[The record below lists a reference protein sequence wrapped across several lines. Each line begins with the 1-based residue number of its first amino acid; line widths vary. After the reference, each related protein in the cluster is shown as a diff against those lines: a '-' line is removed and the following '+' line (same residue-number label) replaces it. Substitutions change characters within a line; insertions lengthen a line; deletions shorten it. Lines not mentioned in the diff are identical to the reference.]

1 MKGAPPRA
9 LIYGPVPSRRLG
21 YSLGLD
27 ILPFKTCS
35 MDCVY
40 CQLGAY
46 GRTTVR
52 RREYVPVRAVLAQV
66 RSALASGAKIDAVTF
81 SGSGEPTLHA
91 GIGRI
96 IAGIKRMTNVKVVVL
111 TNSSTLAGR
120 LNGRDLVQADI
131 VVPSLDAVTDRV
143 FAKVNRPHAGL
154 TAAKI
159 VDGLVRFRR
168 RFKGQIWLEVMLVRG
183 INDGPAH
190 LRRLREAIERIRPD
204 RVQINTVVRP
214 PAERSA
220 RPLTAAELERV
231 RIFLGPTAE
240 IIADFSRERQPAP
253 ARDASAAILS
263 ALKRR
268 PMTASDLSRSLG
280 LVLEE
285 VLALTRRLSVAG
297 SIRAVE
303 HAGVEYF
310 EPKSLAAG
318 TK

>member
-1 MKGAPPRA
+1 LKPETPKA

-40 CQLGAY
+40 CQLGAW

-52 RREYVPVRAVLAQV
+52 RRDYVPVRAVLAQV
-66 RSALASGAKIDAVTF
+66 RAALASGVRIDAITF

-96 IAGIKRMTNVKVVVL
+96 IDGIKRMTAVPVVVL

-120 LNGRDLVQADI
+120 ANGRDILRADI

-143 FAKVNRPHAGL
+143 FAKVNRPHPGMSADR
-154 TAAKI
+154 I

-168 RFKGQIWLEVMLVRG
+168 RFKGRIWLEVMLVRG
-183 INDGPAH
+183 VNDGPTH
-190 LRRLREAIERIRPD
+190 LRKLRQAIDRIQPD

-214 PAERSA
+214 PAEKSA
-220 RPLTAAELERV
+220 RPLTAEELGRV
-231 RIFLGPTAE
+231 RLLLGPRAE
-240 IIADFSRERQPAP
+240 VIADFRREKQAAPAP
-253 ARDASAAILS
+253 DASAALLE
-263 ALKRR
+263 ALGRR
-268 PMTASDLSRSLG
+268 PMTAADLARSLG
-280 LVLEE
+280 LPAPE
-285 VLALTRRLSVAG
+285 VADMTGRLKAAGRLRAVRHGGRVYYERTAG
-297 SIRAVE
+297 S
-303 HAGVEYF
+303 H
-310 EPKSLAAG
+310 
-318 TK
+318 

>member
-1 MKGAPPRA
+1 MKPETPKA

-40 CQLGAY
+40 CQLGAW

-52 RREYVPVRAVLAQV
+52 RRDYVPVRAVLAQV
-66 RSALASGAKIDAVTF
+66 RAALASGVRIDAITF

-96 IAGIKRMTNVKVVVL
+96 IDGIKRMTAVPVVVL

-120 LNGRDLVQADI
+120 ANGRDILRADI

-143 FAKVNRPHAGL
+143 FAKVNRPHPGMSADR
-154 TAAKI
+154 I

-168 RFKGQIWLEVMLVRG
+168 RFKGRIWLEVMLVRG
-183 INDGPAH
+183 VNDGPTH
-190 LRRLREAIERIRPD
+190 LRKLRQAIDRIQPD

-214 PAERSA
+214 PAEKSA
-220 RPLTAAELERV
+220 RPLTAEELGRV
-231 RIFLGPTAE
+231 RLLLGPRAE
-240 IIADFSRERQPAP
+240 VIADFRREKQAAPAP
-253 ARDASAAILS
+253 DASAALLE
-263 ALKRR
+263 ALGRR
-268 PMTASDLSRSLG
+268 PMTAADLARSLG
-280 LVLEE
+280 LPAPE
-285 VLALTRRLSVAG
+285 VADMTGRLKAAGRLRAVRHGGRVYYERTAG
-297 SIRAVE
+297 S
-303 HAGVEYF
+303 H
-310 EPKSLAAG
+310 
-318 TK
+318 

>member
-1 MKGAPPRA
+1 MRPEAPRS

-40 CQLGAY
+40 CQLGGW

-52 RREYVPVRAVLAQV
+52 RRDYVPVRAVLAQI
-66 RSALASGAKIDAVTF
+66 RAALASGARIDAITF

-96 IAGIKRMTNVKVVVL
+96 IDGIKRMTAVPVVVL

-120 LNGRDLVQADI
+120 ANGRDLLRADI

-143 FAKVNRPHAGL
+143 FAKVNRPHPGL
-154 TAAKI
+154 TAEKI

-168 RFKGQIWLEVMLVRG
+168 RFKGRIWLEVMLVRG
-183 INDGPAH
+183 VNDGPAH
-190 LRRLREAIERIRPD
+190 LRKLRQAIDRIRPD
-204 RVQINTVVRP
+204 KVQINTVVRP

-220 RPLTAAELERV
+220 RPLSSEELEKV
-231 RIFLGPTAE
+231 RELLGPRAE
-240 IIADFSRERQPAP
+240 IIADFGRSGQTAAAP
-253 ARDASAAILS
+253 DTTAALLG
-263 ALKRR
+263 ALGRR
-268 PMTASDLSRSLG
+268 PMTAADLARSLG
-280 LVLEE
+280 LPAPE
-285 VLALTRRLSVAG
+285 VADLTVRLAAEGRLRSVRHG
-297 SIRAVE
+297 GRV
-303 HAGVEYF
+303 YF
-310 EPKSLAAG
+310 ERVAAPSR
-318 TK
+318 